1 MPVQHIGYAVY
12 ALRGDN
18 ISDNRDSNLKVVKI
32 LRLARM
38 SKMLRLARI
47 KRILMKYQDSFANL
61 MQYMSMYVL
70 VFVIVFLSHMLSCFF
85 YLVGDTSE
93 DCNWVGH
100 GTCTVNGTLHGW
112 VYEQWGDDDQVAEV
126 SVSTRYF
133 TSMFYVFNALEP
145 HFETGGEKGF
155 AIFANLVMGIIYGS
169 LAGVISTI
177 MIGMKGND
185 QEVSNKLRSMRA
197 WMGEKRVPKP
207 LQARIMQYFNQLW
220 SARSLLE
227 VNTLLQEMPPTMSAE
242 VSTFL
247 YRDFLATIPLFRG
260 LSEEILYRM
269 CEKVVPMMA
278 LKMQT
283 IIAEGQPGT
292 EMYLLMSGE
301 VEVSK
306 DREILGFL
314 SEGSFFGE
322 IPVLA
327 EAEPGSEIR
336 TRTVKSVT
344 ESELCYLRRDDV
356 KEMMAEYPEL
366 KARIQRFSM
375 ASSKRSS
382 NPKNKLRR
390 SQTLSRNELA
400 KLSKLKVQVK
410 QPIGQLAM
418 LHEQDEGEEG
428 QAASPDGALL
438 DEQSAAKLEER
449 LVATM
454 GQNTQRLL
462 QEQAAQ
468 HAQMDTKLDGLIAM
482 LEARAADKAASI
494 EPEPEPE
501 AHT

>member
-1 MPVQHIGYAVY
+1 MSRSPTS
-12 ALRGDN
+12 LC
-18 ISDNRDSNLKVVKI
+18 LK
-32 LRLARM
+32 
-38 SKMLRLARI
+38 
-47 KRILMKYQDSFANL
+47 Q
-61 MQYMSMYVL
+61 
-70 VFVIVFLSHMLSCFF
+70 
-85 YLVGDTSE
+85 
-93 DCNWVGH
+93 
-100 GTCTVNGTLHGW
+100 
-112 VYEQWGDDDQVAEV
+112 
-126 SVSTRYF
+126 
-133 TSMFYVFNALEP
+133 
-145 HFETGGEKGF
+145 
-155 AIFANLVMGIIYGS
+155 
-169 LAGVISTI
+169 
-177 MIGMKGND
+177 
-185 QEVSNKLRSMRA
+185 
-197 WMGEKRVPKP
+197 
-207 LQARIMQYFNQLW
+207 
-220 SARSLLE
+220 
-227 VNTLLQEMPPTMSAE
+227 
-242 VSTFL
+242 
-247 YRDFLATIPLFRG
+247 
-260 LSEEILYRM
+260 
-269 CEKVVPMMA
+269 
-278 LKMQT
+278 
-283 IIAEGQPGT
+283 
-292 EMYLLMSGE
+292 
-301 VEVSK
+301 
-306 DREILGFL
+306 ILGFL

-375 ASSKRSS
+375 ASSKRNS

-482 LEARAADKAASI
+482 LEARAADKATSI
-494 EPEPEPE
+494 EPAPEPE
-501 AHT
+501 AHLA